1 MDTGQYKTTATH
13 LRISGISA
21 FYLSYLRIPPFC
33 GQATGFH
40 RTSLH
45 GRRKRTT
52 SRLIERSHTIVVP
65 LPRLYPEI
73 GITVQHL
80 FFINGDVFKIIL
92 TGLRTLNYVSIGR
105 ESRRRLPFEKDLPYR
120 GVRLQPFRHSRD
132 RQRRINGGLQG
143 KRQRTISEMILTA
156 MFRTQQFR
164 HTLTIRCRNAFQY
177 LIMIINQLPHRPF
190 AQNSQGINGGPTVV
204 HLLTVVVI
212 NKGHTSHL
220 VMTCH
225 IFRPGQQTVTVIP
238 EQVVA
243 LVPCNLAHITQKA
256 HSQLGM
262 GLVSSAFLP
271 LAEHRAVIQT
281 MQKGNS
287 IPDTPVAQAILII
300 CHPFVINILPVA

>member
-1 MDTGQYKTTATH
+1 MPKCHRNRFCRFVQCRPYHQTGFTHRTSTPVQSGHPYKVAFHLFIYIRNVIPFARKRRMDTGQYKTTAAH

-92 TGLRTLNYVSIGR
+92 TALRTLNYVSIGR

-204 HLLTVVVI
+204 HLLAVVVI
-212 NKGHTSHL
+212 SKGHTSHL

-225 IFRPGQQTVTVIP
+225 IFRP
-238 EQVVA
+238 
-243 LVPCNLAHITQKA
+243 
-256 HSQLGM
+256 S
-262 GLVSSAFLP
+262 
-271 LAEHRAVIQT
+271 
-281 MQKGNS
+281 
-287 IPDTPVAQAILII
+287 
-300 CHPFVINILPVA
+300 